1 MEKTNALCCENPSV
15 RPSFDEVL
23 EQVKEQ
29 IAIDC
34 VPFEQLLQA
43 EELAAIIAEVL
54 RLRPEDKL
62 RVDGVMH
69 PAADVQAVYAKL
81 ENEHIMHVIETYNEI
96 PYPIRSPK
104 MYLRTALYNA
114 VFELNNAG
122 ANIFAATG
130 GGEI

>member
-15 RPSFDEVL
+15 RPSFDDVL

-34 VPFEQLLQA
+34 VPFEQILQA

-96 PYPIRSPK
+96 PYPIKSPK

>member
-15 RPSFDEVL
+15 RPSFDDVL

-34 VPFEQLLQA
+34 VPFEQILQA
-43 EELAAIIAEVL
+43 EEIAAIIAEVL

-96 PYPIRSPK
+96 PYPIKSPK

-122 ANIFAATG
+122 ANLYAATG

>member
-34 VPFEQLLQA
+34 VPFEQILQA

-69 PAADVQAVYAKL
+69 PAADVQAVYKKL

-96 PYPIRSPK
+96 PYPIKSPK

-122 ANIFAATG
+122 ANLYAATG

>member
-1 MEKTNALCCENPSV
+1 MEKTNDLCCESQSV
-15 RPSFDEVL
+15 SQSFDEVL
-23 EQVKEQ
+23 EKVKEQ
-29 IAIDC
+29 ISIDC
-34 VPFEQLLQA
+34 IPLATLLQA
-43 EELAAIIAEVL
+43 EEIAAIIAEVL

-69 PAADVQAVYAKL
+69 SAADVQAVYAKL
-81 ENEHIMHVIETYNEI
+81 ENEHVLHVIETYNEI
-96 PYPIRSPK
+96 PYPIKSPK

-114 VFELNNAG
+114 VFELNNVG

>member
-34 VPFEQLLQA
+34 VPFEQILQA
-43 EELAAIIAEVL
+43 EELADIIAEVL

-96 PYPIRSPK
+96 PYPIKSPK

-130 GGEI
+130 GEEI

>member
-34 VPFEQLLQA
+34 VPFEQILQA

-96 PYPIRSPK
+96 PYPIKSPK

-130 GGEI
+130 GEEI